1 MQNISL
7 NSEESLHI
15 LKALSQID
23 GVLFTLNDVPDAA
36 FVVLEAASE
45 LIESKILKKNENN

>member
-23 GVLFTLNDVPDAA
+23 GVFFTLKDVPDAA
-36 FVVLEAASE
+36 FVVLEGVSE
-45 LIESKILKKNENN
+45 LIESKLLKKDKN